1 MTALLIAYGVAAC
14 VALIWMVVRL
24 VHKPYAAPL
33 WSLTVL
39 VACWAIAFPFGIVAD
54 KQATVVGLT
63 PMASRAIQHSLLLVG
78 VNGLIGFFVF
88 SALPVRRGVIR
99 SAQLA
104 VPLVVA
110 IAILVGSALLTPPD
124 ARTRDNTVPGV
135 ATLFLTA
142 DLYMGFGFAV
152 AGFWALAAAR
162 RTDARVA
169 RGLRISAIG
178 LACIV
183 IADCL
188 FVPAILLRLTNAL
201 DAMPDASGTA
211 ETLLGW
217 IGSVFFLLPG
227 IVVFLAGVTYPA
239 LAQRVAALRLWRE
252 HRQADREITP
262 LWTLLM
268 QTFPEH
274 RLERLTGPSWREA
287 LSPLAVHQRFYRHVI
302 ECRDALVRL
311 SPYLANVDT
320 DDPDT
325 LAAHLPDAIRA
336 YTHDDPHTSRSAA
349 VIAPPTEPTLDGDAR
364 ALIALARSLKQR
376 APTS

>member
-325 LAAHLPDAIRA
+325 LVAHLPDAIRA

-349 VIAPPTEPTLDGDAR
+349 VIAPPTELRDNAGTRGSPPR
-364 ALIALARSLKQR
+364 AWR
-376 APTS
+376 AQGVEHG

>member
-54 KQATVVGLT
+54 RQATVVGLT

-325 LAAHLPDAIRA
+325 L
-336 YTHDDPHTSRSAA
+336 
-349 VIAPPTEPTLDGDAR
+349 
-364 ALIALARSLKQR
+364 
-376 APTS
+376 

>member
-201 DAMPDASGTA
+201 DAMPDA
-211 ETLLGW
+211 
-217 IGSVFFLLPG
+217 
-227 IVVFLAGVTYPA
+227 
-239 LAQRVAALRLWRE
+239 
-252 HRQADREITP
+252 
-262 LWTLLM
+262 
-268 QTFPEH
+268 
-274 RLERLTGPSWREA
+274 
-287 LSPLAVHQRFYRHVI
+287 
-302 ECRDALVRL
+302 
-311 SPYLANVDT
+311 
-320 DDPDT
+320 
-325 LAAHLPDAIRA
+325 
-336 YTHDDPHTSRSAA
+336 
-349 VIAPPTEPTLDGDAR
+349 
-364 ALIALARSLKQR
+364 
-376 APTS
+376 

>member
-1 MTALLIAYGVAAC
+1 M
-14 VALIWMVVRL
+14 
-24 VHKPYAAPL
+24 
-33 WSLTVL
+33 
-39 VACWAIAFPFGIVAD
+39 
-54 KQATVVGLT
+54 
-63 PMASRAIQHSLLLVG
+63 
-78 VNGLIGFFVF
+78 
-88 SALPVRRGVIR
+88 
-99 SAQLA
+99 
-104 VPLVVA
+104 VA

-268 QTFPEH
+268 QPFPEH
-274 RLERLTGPSWREA
+274 RLERLTGRSWREA
-287 LSPLAVHQRFYRHVI
+287 LSVRAMASPIPELAIVAAQLALRATACRARTCRARHGRRRCASGVSWRSPR
-302 ECRDALVRL
+302 CR
-311 SPYLANVDT
+311 
-320 DDPDT
+320 
-325 LAAHLPDAIRA
+325 
-336 YTHDDPHTSRSAA
+336 SRR
-349 VIAPPTEPTLDGDAR
+349 G
-364 ALIALARSLKQR
+364 
-376 APTS
+376 